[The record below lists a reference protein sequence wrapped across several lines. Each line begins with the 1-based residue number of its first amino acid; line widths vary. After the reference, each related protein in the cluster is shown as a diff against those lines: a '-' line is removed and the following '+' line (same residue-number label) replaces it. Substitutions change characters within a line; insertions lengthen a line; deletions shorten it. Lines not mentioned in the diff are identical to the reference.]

1 MAGEIVKRLDKIQKV
16 LDPKKLAQEA
26 YKVFKA
32 NTAIDTGNARRN
44 TTLQGDEIHASY
56 PYAKRL
62 DQGWSNQFPEG
73 MSKPTKKH
81 ISDYIK
87 KELGK

>member
-1 MAGEIVKRLDKIQKV
+1 MAGEIVKRLNRIQQV
-16 LDPKKLAQEA
+16 LDPQKLAQEA
-26 YKVFKA
+26 YRVFVD
-32 NTAIDTGNARRN
+32 NTAKDTGNARRN
-44 TTLQGDEIHASY
+44 TQLQGDEIHATY

-62 DQGWSNQFPEG
+62 DQGWSDQFPEG
-73 MSKPTKKH
+73 MTKPTRKH